1 MDYAKATKYADISVN
16 LVDSLIAYSKDLK
29 SDFENNYSELTVI
42 YSFCINIDRKQED
55 VRLQNIK
62 QKFESLPIYY
72 HSNVL
77 ELFITRFQ
85 NEILLDKNKED
96 LTHTVLEIEDVLMD
110 YAQYFEKS
118 LKRIPSIFE
127 VLFLYLQGGL
137 KYGQHKE
144 QLSCLLSNVRF
155 QHRVLC
161 EFCNKYQEIYQ
172 IKLKRTVYNNET
184 QI

>member
-72 HSNVL
+72 HSNV
-77 ELFITRFQ
+77 F
-85 NEILLDKNKED
+85 
-96 LTHTVLEIEDVLMD
+96 
-110 YAQYFEKS
+110 
-118 LKRIPSIFE
+118 
-127 VLFLYLQGGL
+127 
-137 KYGQHKE
+137 
-144 QLSCLLSNVRF
+144 
-155 QHRVLC
+155 
-161 EFCNKYQEIYQ
+161 
-172 IKLKRTVYNNET
+172 RTFYYT
-184 QI
+184 ISK

>member
-144 QLSCLLSNVRF
+144 QLSYLLSNVRF

-172 IKLKRTVYNNET
+172 MKLKRTVYNNET